1 MKSVR
6 RSLAWGL
13 LDNYIGIALQVVA
26 TVIIARLLTPDEIGI
41 FSVAAVL
48 GAMAMQFRD
57 FGMAEYLIQ
66 EKNLTDQKIRAAF
79 GANVILSWSMA
90 LLFFSISWSVADFYR
105 QPGVGQVMRLQALN
119 FLLVPFGGITMAYFR
134 REMEYRPLFVAG
146 LASSGTTF
154 VVGVGGCLMGL
165 SYMALAWSSLMGL
178 AMTIVVSIAYRPKHF
193 PRWPGLRGIGEV
205 VAFSKHAMG
214 IYFFGQL
221 GKNAPE
227 AIIGRALDVAS
238 VAYFSRANGLVE
250 LFNRSVL
257 RSAINICLPFFAKEE
272 REGKSAAG
280 GYLKATALLTGV
292 GWPFLACTALL
303 AFSAIRLLYGD
314 QWLPAVPLAKV
325 LCVVAVL
332 ELPYWLAT
340 EVMIAAG
347 RIDQSHRLQAKV
359 QCLRVLGVFMVLPF
373 GLVGAGLGLCMA
385 AVVGAWFAQRAL
397 REFIDLRFADLV
409 KACAPSLLVT
419 LAAALPPGLAT
430 LLVTQ
435 SNDNYLV
442 VLLVCGSASIVTWL
456 LALRGI
462 GHPFWH
468 EIELVFKQF
477 RLRLHGAATPPQ

>member
-26 TVIIARLLTPDEIGI
+26 TVIIARLLTPNEIGI
-41 FSVAAVL
+41 YSVAAVL

-66 EKNLTDQKIRAAF
+66 EKDLSDQKIRAAF
-79 GANVILSWSMA
+79 GVNVLLSWSMA
-90 LLFFSISWSVADFYR
+90 VLFLSASWSVADFYR
-105 QPGVGQVMRLQALN
+105 QPGVGQVMRVQALS

-146 LASSGTTF
+146 IASSCTTF
-154 VVGVGGCLMGL
+154 VVGVGGSLMGL
-165 SYMALAWSSLMGL
+165 SYMALAWSSLLSL
-178 AMTIVVSIAYRPKHF
+178 AITVAVSVAYRPKHF

-221 GKNAPE
+221 GKGAPE

-257 RSAINICLPFFAKEE
+257 RAAINICLPYFAKEE
-272 REGKSAAG
+272 REGKTAAG
-280 GYLKATALLTGV
+280 GYMKATTLLTGV
-292 GWPFLACTALL
+292 GWPFFACTALL

-314 QWLPAVPLAKV
+314 QWMLAVPLAQV
-325 LCVVAVL
+325 LCIVAVL

-347 RIDQSHRLQAKV
+347 RIDKSHALQAKV
-359 QCLRVLGVFMVLPF
+359 QCLRVLGVFLVIPF
-373 GLVGAGLGLCMA
+373 GLIGAGLGLCLA
-385 AVVGAWFAQRAL
+385 AVVGAWLAQRAL
-397 REFIDLRFADLV
+397 REIIDLRFADLCE
-409 KACAPSLLVT
+409 ACKPSLMVT
-419 LAAALPPGLAT
+419 LAAALPPGLAS

-435 SNDNYLV
+435 SNDNYLF
-442 VLLVCGSASIVTWL
+442 VLLACGSASIVAWL
-456 LALRGI
+456 LALRGFE
-462 GHPFWH
+462 HPFWH
-468 EIELVFKQF
+468 ELELVAKSLLR
-477 RLRLHGAATPPQ
+477 RLSSRRGRAQ